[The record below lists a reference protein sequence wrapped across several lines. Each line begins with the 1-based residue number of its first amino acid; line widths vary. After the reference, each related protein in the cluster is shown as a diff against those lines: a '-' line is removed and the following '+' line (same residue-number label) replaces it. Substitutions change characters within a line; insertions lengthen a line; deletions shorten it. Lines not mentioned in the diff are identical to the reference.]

1 MASCTQVSSLL
12 QAYIDGE
19 LSDAEKVIFEQHVS
33 ECGACTAL
41 LRQQKATSALLFEVM
56 SSYRLRNDLCDR
68 VLAHLPEMDRAT
80 EMSHQ
85 MTLRAK
91 HPKRRGILYMTFVPA
106 LAAVLLVVLGF
117 TLFMSWPA
125 STPSGVTPIGM
136 VTYQEGLALRGN
148 DHDTERRRVTLRSTV
163 NARERFETEER
174 AALVIGLAGPTQ
186 LKIDQATRVKVDNK
200 RQLSLETGR
209 IWLHVSKGK
218 DTFRVITPCGV
229 ITVFGTRFSVEVHD
243 DITQVIV
250 ESGRVL
256 VENDVAFTNVVAGE
270 AVRLALGQKPLEKT
284 PADISEAMAWAN
296 ALIPDYNAE
305 KLFNDT
311 VVSDGV
317 KVIRAMQVFVV
328 PTGKHALPS
337 ITFEWQPDPFAAGH
351 SSYHIYI
358 SDDQLQP
365 LFLGFIDAQTFSD
378 KSQHS
383 FELVVPEDVDLRNV
397 SVLHI
402 DVVPDYRTGRIETPF
417 TDVYALTQ

>member
-1 MASCTQVSSLL
+1 
-12 QAYIDGE
+12 
-19 LSDAEKVIFEQHVS
+19 
-33 ECGACTAL
+33 
-41 LRQQKATSALLFEVM
+41 
-56 SSYRLRNDLCDR
+56 
-68 VLAHLPEMDRAT
+68 
-80 EMSHQ
+80 
-85 MTLRAK
+85 
-91 HPKRRGILYMTFVPA
+91 
-106 LAAVLLVVLGF
+106 
-117 TLFMSWPA
+117 
-125 STPSGVTPIGM
+125 
-136 VTYQEGLALRGN
+136 
-148 DHDTERRRVTLRSTV
+148 
-163 NARERFETEER
+163 
-174 AALVIGLAGPTQ
+174 
-186 LKIDQATRVKVDNK
+186 
-200 RQLSLETGR
+200 
-209 IWLHVSKGK
+209 
-218 DTFRVITPCGV
+218 
-229 ITVFGTRFSVEVHD
+229 
-243 DITQVIV
+243 
-250 ESGRVL
+250 
-256 VENDVAFTNVVAGE
+256 
-270 AVRLALGQKPLEKT
+270 
-284 PADISEAMAWAN
+284 MAWAN

-383 FELVVPEDVDLRNV
+383 FELVVPEDVNLRNV